1 MEERVSV
8 SSRSHFL
15 SLSTPEEWAVLR
27 LQTWWRRHRRKRFLL
42 MVTSVLSGNP
52 LTKARD
58 ARMRVLLAGKFIS
71 YREIDL
77 GVERY
82 SLEPWQRLNLP
93 QLVVAGLCIGGTEQ
107 VQMLEDARL
116 LEAVLL
122 REYATRCLM
131 CGAAR
136 YRGETCLFCW
146 RPYLFFVEREGQG
159 LPPTLPPVPNPR
171 KRSI

>member
-8 SSRSHFL
+8 SSRSYFL
-15 SLSTPEEWAVLR
+15 GLNSPEEWAVLR
-27 LQTWWRRHRRKRFLL
+27 IQAWWRRLRRKRVVL

-52 LTKARD
+52 LTKAKD
-58 ARMRVLLAGKFIS
+58 ARMRVLLAGKAVS

-82 SLEPWQRLNLP
+82 PLQPWQQADLP
-93 QLVVAGLCIGGTEQ
+93 QLIVSGLCIGGTEQ
-107 VQMLEDARL
+107 VVMLEDARL

-122 REYATRCLM
+122 REYAVRCLM

-136 YRGETCLFCW
+136 YAGDICLFCW
-146 RPYLFFVEREGQG
+146 RPYLFFIAQEEQT
-159 LPPTLPPVPNPR
+159 LPPTLPLVPNPR